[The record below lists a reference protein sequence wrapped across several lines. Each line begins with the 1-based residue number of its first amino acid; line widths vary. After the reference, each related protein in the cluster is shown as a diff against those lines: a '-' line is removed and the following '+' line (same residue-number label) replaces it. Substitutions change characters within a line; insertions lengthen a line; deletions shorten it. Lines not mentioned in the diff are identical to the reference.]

1 MIKPQTDIKTLR
13 LNKAFVFLLLLFL
26 FIGMRA
32 LSSLESEKQIGQQQ
46 RPDQSSQTNV
56 GISANAGTDI
66 NKSILIHAIELE
78 K

>member
-66 NKSILIHAIELE
+66 NKSILIHAIEPE